1 MNEEDEEKAI
11 SPTNKDSISMEQ
23 KITATFGDSS
33 LLLRADFDPLMD
45 ALTVYFRQGGI
56 YTYVNVA
63 REVFDE
69 FKKAESAGKYFVR
82 NIRDEYEFHKHA

>member
-1 MNEEDEEKAI
+1 MNKKEDKAI
-11 SPTNKDSISMEQ
+11 LPTNKDFTAMQE

-33 LLLRADFDPLMD
+33 LLLRADFDPMMD
-45 ALTVYFRQGGI
+45 ALTVYFKSGGI

-69 FKKAESAGKYFVR
+69 FRKSESAGKYFVR
-82 NIRDEYEFHKHA
+82 NIRDEYEFMKNA